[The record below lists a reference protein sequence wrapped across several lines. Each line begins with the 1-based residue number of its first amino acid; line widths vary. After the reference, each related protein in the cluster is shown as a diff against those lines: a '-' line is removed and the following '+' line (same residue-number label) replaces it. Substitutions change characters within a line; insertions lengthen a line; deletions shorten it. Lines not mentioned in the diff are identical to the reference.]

1 MIEIT
6 TQMSTKNQEK
16 YQSGLLV
23 GHKVSTLKARNVGLA
38 SPLLHFWSFRPCSLR
53 SYLLRI
59 TLTPRV
65 KTDNLERETTEGTSD
80 AFNLF

>member
-1 MIEIT
+1 MLIEIT

-23 GHKVSTLKARNVGLA
+23 SHKISILKPRNIGLA
-38 SPLLHFWSFRPCSLR
+38 SPLLHFWSFRQCSLR

-59 TLTPRV
+59 TTPRV
-65 KTDNLERETTEGTSD
+65 KADSLEREITEGTSD
-80 AFNLF
+80 AFSLF